1 MLALDQVL
9 KVLEQTDD
17 ERETVV
23 VVLVS
28 VVAVVGVDA
37 DHDDASLACLMEV

>member
-23 VVLVS
+23 AVLVS

-37 DHDDASLACLMEV
+37 DQDDASLACLMEV

>member
-23 VVLVS
+23 AVLVS
-28 VVAVVGVDA
+28 VVAVVGVDV

>member
-17 ERETVV
+17 GRETVV

-28 VVAVVGVDA
+28 VVAVVSVDA

>member
-28 VVAVVGVDA
+28 VAVVGVDA